1 MSSPSNGGRPVNRQ
15 YSVAPSEQTSDP
27 RPLTVELAGGL
38 FGAHV
43 GRRAQGTARQ
53 GLG

>member
-15 YSVAPSEQTSDP
+15 YSVAPRRVDVGA